1 MTPHD
6 SRYQMTLAAISAP
19 AFLVDDD
26 VVIFDLNGAAA
37 QFCGQDREAVV
48 RRRGGEAIHCLHSTD
63 VPDGCGRGLHCQ
75 HCVIRNSVKNCLE
88 AQVACHK
95 FMTLQLAQAL
105 AARELEVLITTRPI
119 SDGGEKLALVI
130 IEDIPERQ
138 LPLYTSSQI
147 DWHPRPWALRDFPEY
162 AQARLRMLDF
172 NRTITISVG
181 DKALN
186 VRRIGFNKFL
196 WRDASS

>member
-1 MTPHD
+1 
-6 SRYQMTLAAISAP
+6 MTLPLDHELTAQELTA
-19 AFLVDDD
+19 LV
-26 VVIFDLNGAAA
+26 
-37 QFCGQDREAVV
+37 
-48 RRRGGEAIHCLHSTD
+48 
-63 VPDGCGRGLHCQ
+63 
-75 HCVIRNSVKNCLE
+75 
-88 AQVACHK
+88 
-95 FMTLQLAQAL
+95 
-105 AARELEVLITTRPI
+105 TTRPI

-138 LPLYTSSQI
+138 IPLYTSAQI
-147 DWHPRPWALRDFPEY
+147 DWHPRSWALRDFPEY

-186 VRRIGFNKFL
+186 VRRTGLTKFQ